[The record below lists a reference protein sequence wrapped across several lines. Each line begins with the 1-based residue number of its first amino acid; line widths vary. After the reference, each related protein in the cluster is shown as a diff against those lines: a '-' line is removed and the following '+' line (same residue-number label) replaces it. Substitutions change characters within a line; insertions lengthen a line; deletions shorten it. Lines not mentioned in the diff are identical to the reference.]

1 MPQRDEIVLNRVFA
15 GGFLDD
21 HIGHEIV
28 NMYKDDRGRNYVYIQ
43 PYGTYQ
49 ASHHGK
55 IGAVLMVRSVPG
67 MSALEV
73 LGLAI
78 GLTDIFN
85 PALGYKKQWEVHT
98 KYILDNKITYGG
110 VTLLD
115 IFDRSKEKEEDQ
127 PVYFTMQAEY
137 VVRPNRKVYIIYG
150 ETKTI
155 DEEGAEIVMLLNT
168 NQAKC
173 SLKQYFDP
181 KSKDYGVLKAL
192 LDSKNL
198 WTEDTYSLAGDG
210 RTIEVHEDNFF
221 DILGVADYELAFSN
235 ALAYYMEKYPE
246 LVIEF
251 AKQYFGKK
259 VKTFRVFREWANID
273 LLLEN
278 DEQVVVI
285 ENKITS
291 KINGI
296 QVKEGKLVGTQL
308 KKYYESSR
316 KKAHGEFLDKEDS
329 MRTELQKHP
338 KATAFFILTP
348 DYNPINLDEYNTN
361 GFICKE
367 HYKQLFYSE
376 VYSFLEGRYPSDI
389 YFQEFLKGMKKHTSR
404 YHTDL
409 FEETRTKFMKQI
421 NNSKTNKNRRL

>member
-1 MPQRDEIVLNRVFA
+1 MQASDRNEIVLNRMFA

-28 NMYKDDRGRNYVYIQ
+28 NMYKDDHGRNYVYIQ

-67 MSALEV
+67 KSALEV
-73 LGLAI
+73 LGLAT

-98 KYILDNKITYGG
+98 KYILDNNITYGG
-110 VTLLD
+110 VPLLD

-127 PVYFTMQAEY
+127 PVYFTMQAEH

-150 ETKTI
+150 NTRTI
-155 DEEGAEIVMLLNT
+155 DEEGGEIVMLPNT

-181 KSKDYGVLKAL
+181 QSDDYGVLKAL

-198 WTEDTYSLAGDG
+198 WTEDTYSLSGDG
-210 RTIEVHEDNFF
+210 RTMDVREDNFF

-246 LVIEF
+246 LVTEF

-259 VKTFRVFREWANID
+259 VKAFRVFREWANID

-278 DEQVVVI
+278 DEQIVVI

-296 QVKEGKLVGTQL
+296 QVKDGQRVGSQL
-308 KKYYESSR
+308 DDYLR
-316 KKAHGEFLDKEDS
+316 
-329 MRTELQKHP
+329 
-338 KATAFFILTP
+338 KATARANGHKVSCFILTP
-348 DYNPINLDEYNTN
+348 DYNPINLDEYNTD

-376 VYSFLEGRYPSDI
+376 VYSFLEGRYPNDI
-389 YFQEFLKGMKKHTSR
+389 YFKEFLKGMKKHTQL
-404 YHTDL
+404 YHNDL
-409 FEETRTKFMKQI
+409 FADTKAKFLKQI
-421 NNSKTNKNRRL
+421 KMQIK

>member
-1 MPQRDEIVLNRVFA
+1 MQASDRNEIVLNRMFA

-28 NMYKDDRGRNYVYIQ
+28 NMYKDDHGRNYVYIQ

-67 MSALEV
+67 KSALEV
-73 LGLAI
+73 LGLAT

-98 KYILDNKITYGG
+98 KYILDNNITYGG
-110 VTLLD
+110 VPLLD

-127 PVYFTMQAEY
+127 PVYFTMQAEH

-150 ETKTI
+150 NTRTI
-155 DEEGAEIVMLLNT
+155 DEEGAKIVMLPNT

-173 SLKQYFDP
+173 SLKQYFDT
-181 KSKDYGVLKAL
+181 KNEDYGVLKAL

-198 WTEDTYSLAGDG
+198 WTEDTYSLSGDG
-210 RTIEVHEDNFF
+210 RTMEMHEDNFF

-251 AKQYFGKK
+251 AKQYLGKN
-259 VKTFRVFREWANID
+259 VKAFRVFREWANID

-278 DEQVVVI
+278 DEQIVVI

-296 QVKEGKLVGTQL
+296 QVKDGKQVGSQL
-308 KKYYESSR
+308 DDYLR
-316 KKAHGEFLDKEDS
+316 
-329 MRTELQKHP
+329 
-338 KATAFFILTP
+338 KATARANGRKVSCFILTP
-348 DYNPINLDEYNTN
+348 DYNPINLDEYNAN

-367 HYKQLFYSE
+367 HYKQIFYSE
-376 VYSFLEGRYPSDI
+376 VYSFLEGRYPNDV

-421 NNSKTNKNRRL
+421 NNSKN